1 MNHWPRISVDMGLG
15 YRATRLR
22 TAVLCTLLTAGL
34 APSAQAGMTVYS
46 LRDIYRLRLQE
57 ISFFLVMLL
66 GCAFLLKLLWNHA
79 FKAMPSVP
87 RLGFMQASCLALL
100 LGLTMLLLLTIISG
114 IREVLTPGAWR
125 HQGTS
130 YRLNDQAQ
138 EPARRRG
145 LEQLRSAL
153 FDYARAHGGKFP
165 ANDFVPEITDKL
177 WEAPDQLGSHYV
189 YSGGLTTNHPGALLA
204 IEPVNF
210 GDRRFGLTVSGEIHL
225 FSQTEIDAKRS
236 TSAARP

>member
-1 MNHWPRISVDMGLG
+1 MGLA
-15 YRATRLR
+15 YKATRLR
-22 TAVLCTLLTAGL
+22 TAVVCALLTAGL
-34 APSAQAGMTVYS
+34 APTAQAGMTVYS

-57 ISFFLVMLL
+57 ISFFLVLL
-66 GCAFLLKLLWNHA
+66 VGCAFLLKQLWNHA

-87 RLGFMQASCLALL
+87 RLGFMQASSVAVL
-100 LGLTMLLLLTIISG
+100 LGLGMLLLLTIISG

-153 FDYARAHGGKFP
+153 FDYARAHEGRFP
-165 ANDFVPEITDKL
+165 PHDFVPEITEKL

-189 YSGGLTTNHPGALLA
+189 YSGGLTTNNSGTLLA

-225 FSQTEIDAKRS
+225 FTQAEVEARRS